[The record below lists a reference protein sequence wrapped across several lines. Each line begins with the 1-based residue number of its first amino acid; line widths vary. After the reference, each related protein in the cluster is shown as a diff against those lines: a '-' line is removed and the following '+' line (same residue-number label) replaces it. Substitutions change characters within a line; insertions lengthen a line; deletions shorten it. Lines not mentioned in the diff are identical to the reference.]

1 MLRTLRFINIRNE
14 TTKSTQII
22 NVVILK
28 NAFYFFGLCNI
39 SCQSRLERIGQPGRW
54 QRVSRVLLVC
64 MDARKTESHSSQR
77 IPAKDLNLARQLHV
91 FKSQF
96 ATPYLST
103 VPVSL
108 SQHDLC
114 HFTHVQKCT
123 YFLSPIQ
130 LRKKNVNV

>member
-28 NAFYFFGLCNI
+28 NAFYFLDYAISLVRADWKGLDSLAAGRESAGCFWFVWM
-39 SCQSRLERIGQPGRW
+39 LEK
-54 QRVSRVLLVC
+54 L
-64 MDARKTESHSSQR
+64 K
-77 IPAKDLNLARQLHV
+77 ARQLHV

>member
-1 MLRTLRFINIRNE
+1 MLFIFWIMQYLLSE
-14 TTKSTQII
+14 QIGKDWTAWP
-22 NVVILK
+22 L
-28 NAFYFFGLCNI
+28 AE
-39 SCQSRLERIGQPGRW
+39 SQQ
-54 QRVSRVLLVC
+54 VC